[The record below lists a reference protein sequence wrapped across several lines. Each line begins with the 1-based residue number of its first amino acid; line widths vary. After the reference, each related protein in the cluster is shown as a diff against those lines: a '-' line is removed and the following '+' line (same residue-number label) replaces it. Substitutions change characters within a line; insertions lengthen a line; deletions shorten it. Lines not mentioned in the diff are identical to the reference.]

1 MKNLSTT
8 TTTFSG
14 ALMARQSLIDSCT
27 TVEQVRSI
35 VRDIVDNA
43 VGLRPSAREYGD
55 KVWRELKLKRHVNGA
70 LLYIYN
76 IILAGDCEGCLH
88 TEEAKQR
95 KRGYHSFW

>member
-1 MKNLSTT
+1 MKNLSAT

-14 ALMARQSLIDSCT
+14 ALLARQSSIDSCA

-55 KVWRELKLKRHVNGA
+55 KVWRELKLKRNITGA

-76 IILAGDCEGCLH
+76 IILAGDSEGCLH
-88 TEEAKQR
+88 TEDAKSR
-95 KRGYHSFW
+95 KRGPKML